1 METRTETPTRTEI
14 ATSADGTQIAFS
26 RYGEGPTIALVDGA
40 TSYRAINPSAAQLA
54 DSIGS
59 KFSIVAYDRRG
70 RGESTD
76 VQPYAVER
84 EVEDL
89 AAVIDATGGRAF
101 VVGTSSGAVL
111 ALHAAAAGLPIT
123 KLALYEPPF
132 IIDDT
137 RPPLPI
143 DYVPQLRARAA
154 SKDPGSAVEYFLTVG
169 IGMPAEQ
176 VKGMRGQPF
185 FAPLEG
191 VAHTIAYDGQVMGD
205 MMDGRPET
213 LLRWDSVE
221 APTLVLDGSDSEG
234 WMHHGVDAL
243 AKILPNAE
251 RRTLFGQTHQLEAS
265 ALAPEL
271 ESFFSE
277 SSS

>member
-1 METRTETPTRTEI
+1 METRTETTTKTEI
-14 ATSADGTQIAFS
+14 ATSADGTRIAFN
-26 RYGEGPTIALVDGA
+26 RYGDGPTILMVDGA
-40 TSYRAINPSAAQLA
+40 MSHRAINPSAAQLA
-54 DSIGS
+54 DLIGS
-59 KFSIVAYDRRG
+59 RFSIVAYDRRG

-89 AAVIDATGGRAF
+89 AAVIDAAGGRAF
-101 VVGTSSGAVL
+101 VLGTSSGAVL

-123 KLALYEPPF
+123 KMALYEPPF
-132 IIDDT
+132 IVDDA
-137 RPPLPI
+137 RPSLPE

-154 SKDPGSAVEYFLTVG
+154 STDPGSAVEYFMTEAMR
-169 IGMPAEQ
+169 MPADQ
-176 VKGMRGQPF
+176 VKGMRGQPS

-191 VAHTIAYDGQVMGD
+191 IAHTIAYDGQIMGD
-205 MMDGRPET
+205 MMDGRAEP

-221 APTLVLDGSDSEG
+221 TPALVMDGSDSED

-243 AKILPNAE
+243 AKVLPNAE
-251 RRTLFGQTHQLEAS
+251 RRTLFGQTHQVEPS
-265 ALAPEL
+265 VLAPEL

-277 SSS
+277 G